1 MFSMMFPARKHPLRP
16 LTPASLARAIAWPF
30 VIVVGGATA
39 MLALAAATVG
49 LNPIAFAGDF
59 LTDAA
64 VVLSPLAMK
73 LLAIWAIYT
82 TLYLVLAWDARFYA
96 PRHNAGVNSELHALV
111 GLLLRWR
118 VKPTIVMHW
127 QRCQRVKYRLDPAI
141 LFSAWTPGTH
151 PQTE

>member
-1 MFSMMFPARKHPLRP
+1 MMPPARHPLRP

-49 LNPIAFAGDF
+49 LNPVAFAGDF

-96 PRHNAGVNSELHALV
+96 PRDNAGINSELHALV

-118 VKPTIVMHW
+118 AKPAIVMHW
-127 QRCQRVKYRLDPAI
+127 QQCQRVKYRLDPAV
-141 LFSAWTPGTH
+141 LSSAWTPGMH

>member
-1 MFSMMFPARKHPLRP
+1 MPTIRHPLRV
-16 LTPASLARAIAWPF
+16 LTPAGLARAIAWPF
-30 VIVVGGATA
+30 VTVVGGATA

-49 LNPIAFAGDF
+49 LNPVAFAGDF

-111 GLLLRWR
+111 GLLLRWG
-118 VKPTIVMHW
+118 VKPAIVMHW
-127 QRCQRVKYRLDPAI
+127 QQCQQVKYRLDRAI
-141 LFSAWTPGTH
+141 LPSGWTPGMH